1 MEVKDDVANDP
12 ASSDELCEIVALPR
26 LDGSLFD
33 SADSGWTAETN
44 GTNSISENNPSSGEN
59 GCKPD
64 DNHVGVSGVFSG
76 ARAHDD
82 FVKAGEFS
90 AWNIKSGSDDML
102 YSDTLSGAHTLVNT
116 VRVGG
121 SNAGNSGASGARAQ
135 DDFVK
140 AGEFSAGNIKSGSD
154 DMLYSDTLSGA
165 HTLVNTVKVGGSN
178 AGNSGA
184 SGAQT

>member
-1 MEVKDDVANDP
+1 MQLHHPYSE
-12 ASSDELCEIVALPR
+12 
-26 LDGSLFD
+26 G
-33 SADSGWTAETN
+33 TAETN

-76 ARAHDD
+76 ARAQDD
-82 FVKAGEFS
+82 YTLSGAHTLVNTVRVGGSNARNSGASGARAQDE
-90 AWNIKSGSDDML
+90 SGSDDML

-121 SNAGNSGASGARAQ
+121 SNAGNSGASGA
-135 DDFVK
+135 
-140 AGEFSAGNIKSGSD
+140 
-154 DMLYSDTLSGA
+154 A
-165 HTLVNTVKVGGSN
+165 HTLVNTVRVGGSN

-184 SGAQT
+184 SGNAMRLGGQVKWNHGLAKGSQVAK